1 VVTHEPGTLRRHPL
15 GSAGECSQAADG
27 VAIAI
32 GDQRQMRNLGQP
44 FVLAIGGSDLPP
56 APPTAAAQW

>member
-1 VVTHEPGTLRRHPL
+1 VVTHEPEPFGGTPC
-15 GSAGECSQAADG
+15 GECSQTADG

-56 APPTAAAQW
+56 APPTAAAQ